1 MKLNEIEKLKEVIFT
16 PEQLLMFNFTPKPMI
31 SLDLNTKTINR
42 SYLEQR
48 SKIDTEDAYITFN
61 YLELLPNKT
70 SRIQIMKLQFQSKEE
85 CILKQMKNYIE
96 IYIK

>member
-42 SYLEQR
+42 SYLE
-48 SKIDTEDAYITFN
+48 
-61 YLELLPNKT
+61 
-70 SRIQIMKLQFQSKEE
+70 
-85 CILKQMKNYIE
+85 
-96 IYIK
+96 